1 MRRVVVG
8 QVLLAASLSL
18 VSGAAYSSDGCT
30 VLLCLAGNW
39 RQIGQCVPPVQQ
51 AFRDLARGRAW
62 PTCDMGGS
70 PYSSGTGASNRNL
83 NVRDCPGPYLYE
95 IFYDG
100 SFVGYECSLRGVIE
114 VQVNGRLWSQ
124 TYWDA
129 AGTSITD
136 YLAPAQAQLAD
147 YDRAFEEA
155 MSAWRA
161 TPAYD
166 LWNCRINS
174 VCPSGGD
181 TGGGN

>member
-1 MRRVVVG
+1 MHRVVG
-8 QVLLAASLSL
+8 QAILVASLAALAGPARS
-18 VSGAAYSSDGCT
+18 ADGCT

-70 PYSSGTGASNRNL
+70 PYSSGTGASSRSL
-83 NVRDCPGPYLYE
+83 SVRECPGPYLYE
-95 IFYDG
+95 TFYDG
-100 SFVGYECSLRGVIE
+100 SFVGYECSLQGVIE
-114 VQVNGRLWSQ
+114 VQINSQLWSQ

-129 AGTSITD
+129 SGTSITN
-136 YLAPAQAQLAD
+136 YLSPAQAQLVE

-155 MSAWRA
+155 NAAWRA

-166 LWNCRINS
+166 LWNCRLNF
-174 VCPSGGD
+174 VCPGAGD
-181 TGGGN
+181 AGGGN